1 MTSKASDGDVLLH
14 LLLPPLSRPGDASG
28 VASCDASGGSSPSAA
43 GSWAPDGGRRTG
55 GTVRRFAPETCYKHL
70 PNFFRNKSSHR
81 PEGATSTSH
90 SVSTHK

>member
-43 GSWAPDGGRRTG
+43 GSWAPDGRGTADGRCAG
-55 GTVRRFAPETCYKHL
+55 KMLET
-70 PNFFRNKSSHR
+70 
-81 PEGATSTSH
+81 
-90 SVSTHK
+90 SVTL